1 MIYDFCHMKPKLN
14 LCLALAIILSSWTLG
29 IASLQ
34 AQSLTGAFGNSKR
47 DARTPVRIEANMLE
61 VLQRKK
67 QAIFTGNVIATRGTV
82 RLRSSR
88 VVVHYIEKSA
98 GTSKS
103 KTEITRLDAIG
114 NVVVT
119 NGTKRATGQ
128 WAKMFMRTGKVTMG
142 DKVVLTENKN
152 TIRGSKL
159 ELDLKTGKSR
169 MLGSNRGRVLG
180 VFVPDPVR

>member
-1 MIYDFCHMKPKLN
+1 MIWNFYPMRPKLS
-14 LCLALAIILSSWTLG
+14 LCLALIIVLSGWIFS
-29 IASLQ
+29 ASLLQ

-88 VVVHYIEKSA
+88 LVVHYIEKSA
-98 GTSKS
+98 GTSRS
-103 KTEITRLDAIG
+103 KTEITRLDATG

-119 NGTKRATGQ
+119 NGNKRVTGQ
-128 WAKMFMRTGKVTMG
+128 WAKLFMRTGKITMG
-142 DKVVLTENKN
+142 DNVVLTENKN
-152 TIRGSKL
+152 IIRGSKL

-169 MLGSNRGRVLG
+169 MLGSKRGRVLG
-180 VFVPDPVR
+180 IFVPDPVR

>member
-1 MIYDFCHMKPKLN
+1 MIGNFTPMKLKTS
-14 LCLALAIILSSWTLG
+14 LCLALVIILSCWAFGTYP
-29 IASLQ
+29 LQ
-34 AQSLTGAFGNSKR
+34 AQSMSGVFGNNKR
-47 DARTPVRIEANMLE
+47 DASTPVRIEANMLE

-88 VVVHYIEKSA
+88 VIVHYTEKRA
-98 GTSKS
+98 GTAKS
-103 KTEITRLDAIG
+103 KTEITRLDATG

-119 NGTKRATGQ
+119 NGNKRATGQ
-128 WAKMFMRTGKVTMG
+128 WARMFMRTGKVTMG

-152 TIRGSKL
+152 VIRGSKL

-169 MLGSNRGRVLG
+169 MLGSNQGRVLG